1 MNWSSVFQFLGTDVP
16 TQGLIWAIVALGV
29 FISFRIL
36 NVADM
41 SVDTLFPFAGIVS
54 LTLINLGVPALA
66 SLLISV
72 ILGMAIG
79 FINAALHVYLKI
91 NPLLAGII
99 VMIALYTPNVVIS
112 KGNVTLSEGKNTI
125 FTSFNNIWNNMIAT
139 KIVLLVLFVLA
150 FFILIYW
157 FFGTELGLSLRASG
171 KNEAMSKANGINTN
185 SSYILGLVISSALI
199 ALAGALYGQ
208 MTKHFTA
215 DAGKGSITIGLAII
229 FLGDVIFSNKSFKMS
244 LVSLVVGG
252 LIYWL
257 IIDIIIEIPSFNTN
271 YLNLT
276 KALFM
281 TLVIAIYE
289 LKKVLLKKNNLKE
302 LALSPKAVTQGD
314 EAL

>member
-1 MNWSSVFQFLGTDVP
+1 
-16 TQGLIWAIVALGV
+16 
-29 FISFRIL
+29 
-36 NVADM
+36 
-41 SVDTLFPFAGIVS
+41 
-54 LTLINLGVPALA
+54 
-66 SLLISV
+66 
-72 ILGMAIG
+72 
-79 FINAALHVYLKI
+79 
-91 NPLLAGII
+91 
-99 VMIALYTPNVVIS
+99 
-112 KGNVTLSEGKNTI
+112 
-125 FTSFNNIWNNMIAT
+125 
-139 KIVLLVLFVLA
+139 
-150 FFILIYW
+150 
-157 FFGTELGLSLRASG
+157 
-171 KNEAMSKANGINTN
+171 
-185 SSYILGLVISSALI
+185 
-199 ALAGALYGQ
+199 

-289 LKKVLLKKNNLKE
+289 LKKVLLKKKNLKK